1 MNKKVYLPVIAYGGV
16 CRAEY
21 SMSMARLFVD
31 CINDHPDTSFLSTG
45 ILFESLVSR
54 ARNSAAAAALHYG
67 TDYLLFIDADIV
79 FDAKDVFKL
88 LAHDKDIVSGT
99 YTKKYFNNQK
109 INHIASHHQELFKD
123 SSWRSLVTDFATEI
137 SAPFLKKVARGDKL
151 AEVDY
156 AATGFMLIK
165 TRVFR
170 EIIKAKPE
178 LKYKN
183 EVDGYMSWGDNFYNF
198 FPADINPINKKY
210 ESEDYGFCN
219 LWRSLGGKIWVDPSI
234 NLQHV
239 GNFAFEGNIKQQA
252 QMYASSLQRQKS

>member
-1 MNKKVYLPVIAYGGV
+1 MKKKVYLPVIAYGGV

-21 SMSMARLFVD
+21 SMSMASLFVK
-31 CINDHPDTSFLSTG
+31 CVNDHPEVSFLSTG
-45 ILFESLVSR
+45 IFFESLVSR

-67 TDYLLFIDADIV
+67 TDYLLFIDSDVV

-88 LAHDKDIVSGT
+88 LAHDKDIVSGI
-99 YTKKYFNNQK
+99 YPKKYLNTQK
-109 INHIASHHQELFKD
+109 INHIASSYQGVFKD
-123 SSWRSLVTDFATEI
+123 NSWRSLATDFATEI
-137 SAPFLKKVARGDKL
+137 NPSFLNKVSRGDKL
-151 AEVDY
+151 VEVDY

-165 TRVFR
+165 TIVFR

-198 FPADINPINKKY
+198 FPSHVNPVNKKY

-219 LWRSLGGKIWVDPSI
+219 LWRSLGGKIWTDPSI

-252 QMYASSLQRQKS
+252 QMYASSPPK

>member
-1 MNKKVYLPVIAYGGV
+1 
-16 CRAEY
+16 
-21 SMSMARLFVD
+21 
-31 CINDHPDTSFLSTG
+31 
-45 ILFESLVSR
+45 
-54 ARNSAAAAALHYG
+54 
-67 TDYLLFIDADIV
+67 
-79 FDAKDVFKL
+79 

-239 GNFAFEGNIKQQA
+239 GNFAFEENIKQQA
-252 QMYASSLQRQKS
+252 QMYATSSQR